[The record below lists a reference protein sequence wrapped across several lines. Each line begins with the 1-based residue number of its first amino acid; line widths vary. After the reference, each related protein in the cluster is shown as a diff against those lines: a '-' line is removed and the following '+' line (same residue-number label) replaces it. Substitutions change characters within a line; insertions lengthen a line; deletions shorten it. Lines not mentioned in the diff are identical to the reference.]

1 MPQQKK
7 SHTPPLRRSVL
18 HVSQVHLLYVLVLA
32 AQVIIYDSWKLLTPE
47 AVMGRWIVT
56 AGLFV
61 VTTAVWFLA
70 KSKPLGATAYR
81 NLIILLVLADI
92 FVASYAVY
100 TQRGMASRGVF
111 LYAIP
116 IITSTVLLSRSA
128 ILATTALCV
137 AAYTSTAISYFV
149 LNFNEGYKIE
159 LYGEVGF
166 YSFMMLVVGL
176 LLWAIVRTKRKT

>member
-7 SHTPPLRRSVL
+7 SHTSPLRKNVL
-18 HVSQVHLLYVLVLA
+18 NVSHVHFLYVLALA
-32 AQVIIYDSWKLLTPE
+32 VQIIIYDSWKVLTPE

-56 AGLFV
+56 ASLFV
-61 VTTAVWFLA
+61 FTTVVWYLA
-70 KSKPLGATAYR
+70 KSKPLSATAYR
-81 NLIILLVLADI
+81 NLVILLVLADI

-116 IITSTVLLSRSA
+116 IITSAVLLSRSA
-128 ILATTALCV
+128 ILAATALCV
-137 AAYTSTAISYFV
+137 AAYTTTAISYFV
-149 LNFNEGYKIE
+149 LNFNEGYKVE

-166 YSFMMLVVGL
+166 YSIMMLVAGL
-176 LLWAIVRTKRKT
+176 LLWAIVRSKRKT